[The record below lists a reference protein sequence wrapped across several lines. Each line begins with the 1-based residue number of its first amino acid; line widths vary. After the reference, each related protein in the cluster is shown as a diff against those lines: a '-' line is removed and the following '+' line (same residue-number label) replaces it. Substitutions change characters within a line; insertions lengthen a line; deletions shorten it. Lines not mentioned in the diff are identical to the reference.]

1 VDSLLHLLFGAYK
14 FLSHGHGQRGAC
26 LLGGAFDST
35 VAGLSEADLVAAVGT
50 AAVVGSLL
58 VRSMVGSC
66 MLSGGGGC
74 SNDNP
79 RAPRNSKGKR

>member
-1 VDSLLHLLFGAYK
+1 MDSLLHLLFGAYK

-50 AAVVGSLL
+50 AA
-58 VRSMVGSC
+58 MIGSC
-66 MLSGGGGC
+66 MLSGGGGR

-79 RAPRNSKGKR
+79 RAPINSKVKR